1 MNFKEKSE
9 NYLSVLLNERYND
22 NVDRTNE
29 KCFDGSDIKNAYMQ
43 GAQEAMRKIINM
55 VAKIS
60 IDDLNRYIG
69 EE

>member
-55 VAKIS
+55 VAKIG

>member
-9 NYLSVLLNERYND
+9 KYLSVLLNERYND

-43 GAQEAMRKIINM
+43 GTQEAMRKIINM

>member
-9 NYLSVLLNERYND
+9 NYLSVLLNDRYND

>member
-9 NYLSVLLNERYND
+9 KYLSMLLNERYND
-22 NVDRTNE
+22 DVGRTKE
-29 KCFDGSDIKNAYMQ
+29 KCFDGADIKNAYMG
-43 GAQEAMRKIINM
+43 GAQDAMRKVINM

>member
-1 MNFKEKSE
+1 MNLKEKSE

>member
-1 MNFKEKSE
+1 MNLKEKSE
-9 NYLSVLLNERYND
+9 NYLSVLLNDRYND